1 MSPNKTHRVADL
13 FKIRRTPSLPS
24 GGRKISLKT
33 KKTESKKYKQTNEH
47 INDVAG
53 VGGMVFI
60 GTTAAGAVRE
70 VLKMGHGPP
79 WSIDVVG
86 LVGSTERRD
95 VVPKGDEEAAVIGR
109 HEVLLY
115 ALNHAVESKTRKGHN
130 TGGDVLVGVKC
141 GEGPPPSSRLAKSTD
156 QESPKGSTDVL
167 HGVEKLGGIS
177 HSSTKREFHGVGS
190 PAQPGNKGVG
200 PGGIQGSLEVPE
212 SIEPKHVLNVA
223 HGGCGGHDGED
234 ALLEAEGLRR
244 IDWGCRPK
252 RTKGSKCCQKK
263 PKNNKKHAARIKIN
277 KRDLRRKQTSK
288 NNRKRDMRQ
297 NNNKKHVVASQRK
310 QKRKQ
315 RSKKTDQSQKRK
327 KTLILHE
334 QKRDKMEK
342 VNDLLGK
349 EIITRSAMSSG
360 NILPLMPKPLIE
372 EVFPGIILNNRNTI
386 REAWSTRQDPEKEK
400 WETDVKH
407 FFLLKWSDGKP
418 IGRWKDVELM
428 GLLMAS
434 DFHVMG
440 KNQIAMECVMDV
452 QNWNMSKWLMRNR
465 NFTWG
470 NHTLNRRLIKKNN
483 KPKIS
488 NIKENGVLE
497 VEINTEDE
505 MSEIKQFCDTETGN
519 KLQEMW
525 DEKNPPKQEISILN
539 LMKLSERPTYEFCKC
554 YECYNVDMNST
565 KKRHVIG
572 PDLAEGEY
580 QVRNW
585 VIPTANF
592 LKVQSTMYSG
602 KLKVENMGQW
612 TPEHLPP
619 HDVWT
624 RNQLFQDCST
634 EARLVAKCRLEFNN
648 MNIYTRRN
656 VLKIHF
662 TLVDIEGTND
672 TEGNRKRRSRGD
684 VQVIIARSDASIN
697 FRGSNANADIQINP
711 EDPQLIFHKG
721 FISNLAD
728 ETFTLQYYNPG
739 PWSHVN
745 TPVKFT
751 RWWCNWELKGVPRY
765 LRPTFKTYD
774 TAFAFKEESRAA
786 LNKGK
791 LPGMDDWRETK
802 MWKTMAE
809 TIACDPDHDFWKW
822 GTSKCERTHI
832 KRGKL
837 WVRTLKTL
845 CKETLRYNRTR
856 SEDLKGLP
864 KDLEEYVR
872 QDEHFY
878 PDAIGRRPCVIGSTC
893 NLRDF

>member
-1 MSPNKTHRVADL
+1 M
-13 FKIRRTPSLPS
+13 
-24 GGRKISLKT
+24 SLKT
-33 KKTESKKYKQTNEH
+33 KKTETKEHKQTNKH
-47 INDVAG
+47 INSVAG
-53 VGGMVFI
+53 GGGMFFI
-60 GTTAAGAVRE
+60 KTTAAGAVRE
-70 VLKMGHGPP
+70 ILKMSHGPS
-79 WSIDVVG
+79 WSIDMVG
-86 LVGSTERRD
+86 LVRATERRD
-95 VVPKGDEEAAVIGR
+95 VVPKGDEEVTVIGR
-109 HEVLLY
+109 HGMRSH
-115 ALNHAVESKTRKGHN
+115 ALNHVVESEVRKGHN
-130 TGGDVLVGVKC
+130 TGGDVLVGVKS
-141 GEGPPPSSRLAKSTD
+141 GNGPPSGGRLTKSTD
-156 QESPKGSTDVL
+156 QEPPQGSTDVL
-167 HGVEKLGGIS
+167 HSVEKLGGTS

-200 PGGIQGSLEVPE
+200 PGLIQGSLEVPE

-223 HGGCGGHDGED
+223 HGGRGGHGGKG
-234 ALLEAEGLRR
+234 ALLEVEEFRR
-244 IDWGCRPK
+244 NRWGWRPK
-252 RTKGSKCCQKK
+252 RTPKGSKCCRKK
-263 PKNNKKHAARIKIN
+263 PKNNKKHAAKDKIN

-288 NNRKRDMRQ
+288 INRKCDRRP
-297 NNNKKHVVASQRK
+297 NNNKKHVATS
-310 QKRKQ
+310 KRKQ
-315 RSKKTDQSQKRK
+315 QQKQRPKKTDQSQKK
-327 KTLILHE
+327 KETIILHK

-342 VNDLLGK
+342 VNDILGK
-349 EIITRSAMSSG
+349 EIIMRSAMSSG
-360 NILPLMPKPLIE
+360 NILPLMPKTLIE
-372 EVFPGIILNNRNTI
+372 EVFPGIILNNKNTI
-386 REAWSTRQDPEKEK
+386 REAWTARQDPEKEK

-407 FFLLKWSDGKP
+407 FFLLKWADCGH

-428 GLLMAS
+428 GLLLAS

-440 KNQIAMECVMDV
+440 KNQIAMDCVMDI

-465 NFTWG
+465 KFTWG
-470 NHTLNRRLIKKNN
+470 NHTLNRRLVKNNN

-497 VEINTEDE
+497 VEIITEEE
-505 MSEIKQFCDTETGN
+505 MMEIKQFCDAESGN

-525 DEKNPPKQEISILN
+525 DESKEKNPPKQDTEATE
-539 LMKLSERPTYEFCKC
+539 KPAYEFCNC
-554 YECYNVDMNST
+554 YECYNVDVKST
-565 KKRHVIG
+565 KKRHVTG

-585 VIPTANF
+585 VIPTANY

-602 KLKVENMGQW
+602 KLKVRNMGQW

-624 RNQLFQDCST
+624 RNELFQDCST

-672 TEGNRKRRSRGD
+672 TEANRKRRSRGD

-697 FRGSNANADIQINP
+697 FRGPYANADIQIDP

-739 PWSHVN
+739 PWNHVN

-774 TAFAFKEESRAA
+774 TAFAFKEERRAA

-822 GTSKCERTHI
+822 GTSKSERTHVR
-832 KRGKL
+832 KKH
-837 WVRTLKTL
+837 WVRTLTTL
-845 CKETLRYNRTR
+845 CKESIRYNRTR
-856 SEDLKGLP
+856 SEDLVCPRLP

-878 PDAIGRRPCVIGSTC
+878 PKAIGRRPCVIESTC
-893 NLRDF
+893 NLRDY